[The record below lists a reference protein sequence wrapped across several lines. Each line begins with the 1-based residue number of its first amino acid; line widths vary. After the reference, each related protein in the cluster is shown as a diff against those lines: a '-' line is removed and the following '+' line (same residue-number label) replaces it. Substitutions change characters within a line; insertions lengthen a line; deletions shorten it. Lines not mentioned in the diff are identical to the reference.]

1 MRVEELMTGQ
11 VATCRADA
19 TLADA
24 ARIMWEHDC
33 GSVPVV
39 EDDRLVGI
47 VTDRDALM
55 AAFTRG
61 RRLDELAVDAAMA
74 RDVRTCQ
81 PRDHIQ
87 NAERVMREAKV
98 HRLPVVDYNGRLV
111 GILAL
116 ADLARHV
123 HTGLWAASG
132 LSAQSVA
139 LTLASISES
148 RSGPAPA
155 R

>member
-1 MRVEELMTGQ
+1 MRVEELMTRH
-11 VATCRADA
+11 VATCHADS

-33 GSVPVV
+33 GAVPVV
-39 EDDRLVGI
+39 DGERLVGI
-47 VTDRDALM
+47 VTDRDTLM

-61 RRLDELAVDAAMA
+61 RRLDEVAVDAAMA

-81 PRDHIQ
+81 PRDHLQ
-87 NAERVMREAKV
+87 SAERVMREAKV
-98 HRLPVVDYNGRLV
+98 HRLPVVDYGGRLV

-123 HTGLWAASG
+123 HSGLWAASG

-139 LTLASISES
+139 QTLASISEA
-148 RSGPAPA
+148 RPAAPP